1 MTKVGFIK
9 LDLHDCT
16 EEDEKR
22 FRVHGFDDM
31 LDTDN
36 IVEATNFI
44 AEQAYALLSIHSG
57 EEVDVLY
64 GEVTADHP
72 LSKFF
77 MVHLDGEMLTHCIRA
92 NDITGEAITMYM
104 IDGKPVYETHQ
115 GVIKIR
121 LDDNTKA

>member
-1 MTKVGFIK
+1 MAKVGFIK
-9 LDLHDCT
+9 LDLQDCA
-16 EEDEKR
+16 EDNEKR

-44 AEQAYALLSIHSG
+44 VLQAYALLSAHSA
-57 EEVDVLY
+57 EKNEMLY

-77 MVHLDGEMLTHCIRA
+77 MVHLNGEMLTHCIRA
-92 NDITGEAITMYM
+92 NDITGEAVTMYL

-115 GVIKIR
+115 GIIKIR
-121 LDDNTKA
+121 LDDNT